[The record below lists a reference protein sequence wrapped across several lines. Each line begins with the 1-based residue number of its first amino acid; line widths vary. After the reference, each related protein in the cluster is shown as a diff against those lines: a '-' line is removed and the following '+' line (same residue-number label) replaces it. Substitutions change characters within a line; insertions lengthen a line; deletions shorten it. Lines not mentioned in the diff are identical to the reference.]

1 MRTARSILRA
11 LLIVFHVVAAG
22 LILARF
28 YLAHLEGLPLAIMV
42 PGVLLA
48 GAWLFFGVSYATGH
62 FQRLWDRLTQAAPS
76 GGVGG
81 RS

>member
-1 MRTARSILRA
+1 MRMATSILRA
-11 LLIVFHVVAAG
+11 LHIAFHVVAAG
-22 LILARF
+22 LIFTRF
-28 YLAHLEGLPLAIMV
+28 YLAHMEGLPLAIMV

-48 GAWLFFGVSYATGH
+48 GTWLFFGVSYATGH
-62 FQRLWDRLTQAAPS
+62 FQRFWDRLTRAELS